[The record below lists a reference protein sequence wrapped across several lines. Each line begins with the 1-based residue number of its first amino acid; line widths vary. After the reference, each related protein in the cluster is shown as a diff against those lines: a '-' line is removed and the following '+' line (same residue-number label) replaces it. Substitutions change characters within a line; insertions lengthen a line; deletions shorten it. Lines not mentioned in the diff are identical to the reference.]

1 MITTEGISM
10 KTRKIGTNGHEVSS
24 IGLGCMGMSDLY
36 GNADRKESIATIHEA
51 LEKGV
56 TLFDTG
62 DFYGTGHNELLLK
75 EALQGTK
82 RENAFIAVKTGV
94 LRSPDGGWIG
104 MDNRPQAIKNALAY
118 TLQRLG
124 TDYIDLYQPA
134 RVDPNVPIEETIG
147 AMADLVKQGYVKHIG
162 LSEANAE
169 TVRKAHAVHPI
180 SWLQIEYSLFSRG
193 IEAEILPTLRDL
205 GISLSAYGVLSRG
218 LLSGKWSK
226 ERQSQI
232 DFRSFAPRFMGENL
246 EQNLALVEALREIA
260 EEKQTTVAQ
269 LAIAWVL
276 SQGDD
281 IIPLIGARKRS
292 HLEDAF
298 AALDL
303 QLTAADLQKIEA
315 AVPADKVAGTRYAIE
330 QMAMLGVE

>member
-1 MITTEGISM
+1 MEN
-10 KTRKIGTNGHEVSS
+10 RKIGGAPVSAF
-24 IGLGCMGMSDLY
+24 GLGLMGMSDLY
-36 GNADRKESIATIHEA
+36 GAADRKESIATIHES

-62 DFYGTGHNELLLK
+62 DFYGTGHNELLLR
-75 EALQGTK
+75 EALEGHK
-82 RENAFIAVKTGV
+82 REQAFIAVKTGI

-104 MDNRPQAIKNALAY
+104 MNNRPEAIKNNLAH

-124 TDYIDLYQPA
+124 VDYIDLYQPA
-134 RVDPNVPIEETIG
+134 RVDPSVPIEETVG
-147 AMADLVKQGYVKHIG
+147 AIADMVKAGYVKHIG

-169 TVRKAHAVHPI
+169 TIRRAHTVHPI

-193 IEAEILPTLRDL
+193 IEKEILPTLREL

-226 ERQSQI
+226 DRQGAP

-246 EQNLALVEALREIA
+246 DKNLELVEKLREIA
-260 EEKQTTVAQ
+260 DEKQVNVAQ

-276 SQGDD
+276 SKGGDV
-281 IIPLIGARKRS
+281 IPLIGARKRS
-292 HLEDAF
+292 QLQDAF
-298 AALDL
+298 RAMSLE
-303 QLTAADLQKIEA
+303 LTDADLGRMEE
-315 AVPADKVAGTRYAIE
+315 AVPAEAVAGTRYAAE
-330 QMAMLGVE
+330 QMGILGVE

>member
-62 DFYGTGHNELLLK
+62 DFYGVGHNELLLK

-226 ERQSQI
+226 ERQGQI

-276 SQGDD
+276 SQGED

>member
-1 MITTEGISM
+1 MQ
-10 KTRKIGTNGHEVSS
+10 TRKLGKNGPEVST

-36 GNADRKESIATIHEA
+36 GNADRMESIETIHEA
-51 LEKGV
+51 IDKGV

-62 DFYGTGHNELLLK
+62 DFYGMGHNELLLK
-75 EALQGTK
+75 EALKGTK
-82 RENAFIAVKTGV
+82 RDKAFISVKTGV

-147 AMADLVKQGYVKHIG
+147 AMADLVTQGYVKHIG

-193 IEAEILPTLRDL
+193 IEAEILPTLREL

-218 LLSGKWSK
+218 LLSGKWTK
-226 ERQSQI
+226 ERQAQI

-246 EQNLALVEALREIA
+246 DQNLALVEALRQIA
-260 EEKQTTVAQ
+260 VEKQTTVAQ
-269 LAIAWVL
+269 LAIGWVL
-276 SQGDD
+276 AQGDD
-281 IIPLIGARKRS
+281 MIPLIGARKRS

-298 AALDL
+298 AAVNLELTQSDL
-303 QLTAADLQKIEA
+303 ERIEA
-315 AVPADKVAGTRYAIE
+315 AVPADKVAGTRYAKE
-330 QMAMLGVE
+330 QMGMLGVE

>member
-1 MITTEGISM
+1 M
-10 KTRKIGTNGHEVSS
+10 KTRKLGSNGPEVSS

-36 GNADRKESIATIHEA
+36 GSADRVESIATIHEA

-62 DFYGTGHNELLLK
+62 DFYGVGHNELLLN
-75 EALQGTK
+75 EALKGK

-193 IEAEILPTLRDL
+193 IEAEILPTLRGL

-218 LLSGKWSK
+218 LLSGKWTK
-226 ERQSQI
+226 ERQAQI

-246 EQNLALVEALREIA
+246 DQNLSLVESLREIA

-298 AALDL
+298 AAVNLELTQSDL
-303 QLTAADLQKIEA
+303 EKIEA
-315 AVPADKVAGTRYAIE
+315 AVPADKVAGTRYAKE

>member
-1 MITTEGISM
+1 M
-10 KTRKIGTNGHEVSS
+10 KTRKIGTNGPEVSS

-36 GNADRKESIATIHEA
+36 GNTDRTESIATIHEA

-62 DFYGTGHNELLLK
+62 DFYGVGHNELLLR

-118 TLQRLG
+118 TLQRIG

-147 AMADLVKQGYVKHIG
+147 AMSDLVKAGYVKHIG

-169 TVRKAHAVHPI
+169 TVRKAHGVHPI

-193 IEAEILPTLRDL
+193 IEAEILPTLREL

-218 LLSGKWSK
+218 LLSGKWTK
-226 ERQSQI
+226 ERQGQI

-246 EQNLALVEALREIA
+246 DQNLALVEALRQIA
-260 EEKQTTVAQ
+260 EEKQATVAEI
-269 LAIAWVL
+269 AISWVL
-276 SQGDD
+276 SQGEDV
-281 IIPLIGARKRS
+281 IPLIGARKRT
-292 HLEDAF
+292 HLADAF
-298 AALDL
+298 GALNLVLSTSDL
-303 QLTAADLQKIEA
+303 EKIEA
-315 AVPADKVAGTRYAIE
+315 AVPADKVAGTRYAKE

>member
-1 MITTEGISM
+1 M
-10 KTRKIGTNGHEVSS
+10 KTRKLESNGSEVSS

-36 GNADRKESIATIHEA
+36 GGADRMESIATIHEA

-62 DFYGTGHNELLLK
+62 DFYGVGHNELLLN
-75 EALQGTK
+75 EALKGK

-104 MDNRPQAIKNALAY
+104 MDNRPQAIINALAY

-134 RVDPNVPIEETIG
+134 RIDPNVPIEETIG

-193 IEAEILPTLRDL
+193 IEAEILPTLREL

-218 LLSGKWSK
+218 LLSGKWTK
-226 ERQSQI
+226 ERQTQI

-246 EQNLALVEALREIA
+246 DQNLALVEALREIA

-298 AALDL
+298 GAVNLELTQSDL
-303 QLTAADLQKIEA
+303 ERIEA
-315 AVPADKVAGTRYAIE
+315 AVPADKVAGTRYAKE